1 MKVSKSIKLHPCSY
15 MPDGS
20 YLSVIKGKIEDPA
33 ESANGRKKWKK
44 VEIIVR
50 VIPFQILGFSP
61 VRLITSIMDPDIT
74 ARDIVIHYH
83 KRWDIEI
90 AYDEIKTHQCATLK
104 GQMPT
109 TIRSKRPDLVE
120 QELYAMLIMYNLIR
134 SLIYEAA
141 SKHDK
146 DPLLISFLDSLQ
158 LIIDAAPF
166 MSNTQRYQ
174 RNAFDYL
181 LELIA
186 DSPIDRPRRP
196 RVNPR
201 VIKVK
206 MSKYKRK
213 RRRDKSEY
221 RNFEQELTIITQR
234 KAA

>member
-1 MKVSKSIKLHPCSY
+1 

-20 YLSVIKGKIEDPA
+20 YLSDIKGKIEDPA
-33 ESANGRKKWKK
+33 RSANGRKKWKK
-44 VEIIVR
+44 VEMIVR
-50 VIPFQILGFSP
+50 VIPFQISGFRP

-74 ARDIVIHYH
+74 AREIVIHYH

-141 SKHDK
+141 SEHGK

-174 RNAFDYL
+174 RNMFDYL

-213 RRRDKSEY
+213 RSADKSTY
-221 RNFEQELTIITQR
+221 RNFEEDLIIITR